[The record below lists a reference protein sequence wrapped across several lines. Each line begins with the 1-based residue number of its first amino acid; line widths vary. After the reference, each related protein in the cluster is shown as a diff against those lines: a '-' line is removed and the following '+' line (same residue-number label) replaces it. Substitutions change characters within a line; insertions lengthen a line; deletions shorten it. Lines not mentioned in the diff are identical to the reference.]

1 MSDSDFEYGTLE
13 RETETVGEVV
23 TPLTIKT
30 KVGFRQCRRM
40 DEVVVSEKVDSSST
54 GSCNGGT
61 KARQRQ
67 NKRGQPLSCLP
78 PAYETLL
85 NFYEAVDSVLCFLI
99 KNRIPTK
106 VSNLQS
112 MISKTYNGIYG
123 NNETM
128 VMQLR
133 SIMRI
138 AQGAVRFERIP
149 EAELDGSYLNVMFSN
164 IGGTGAARRNKRLKL
179 VREGLEKYYLQSE
192 SLLPPP
198 SNPLHHSLNMSDLP
212 PPADLPGSPEP
223 KKKKKSDDSLLI
235 PPFATGTMK
244 TFTDDEEVKTKR
256 LRTGKEI
263 LSYLQILP
271 FYKDQIVYKEF
282 KPPRSAVFC
291 DLENPL
297 PLPLAE
303 AIQLQ
308 KGISRFYQHQ
318 VKAINAAMQGKHIAI
333 STATSSGKSIIFN
346 IPVLSSVLS
355 SQPDT
360 CIALYLYPTK
370 ALAQD
375 QLRHLKSLMSGN
387 SQLSNAIT
395 LACVDGDAEYASRSL
410 AAKSAN
416 ILLSNPDFLHASLL
430 PNHKRWS

>member
-40 DEVVVSEKVDSSST
+40 DEVVLSEKVDSSST

-198 SNPLHHSLNMSDLP
+198 SSPLHHSLNMSDLP

-223 KKKKKSDDSLLI
+223 KKKK
-235 PPFATGTMK
+235 
-244 TFTDDEEVKTKR
+244 
-256 LRTGKEI
+256 
-263 LSYLQILP
+263 
-271 FYKDQIVYKEF
+271 
-282 KPPRSAVFC
+282 
-291 DLENPL
+291 
-297 PLPLAE
+297 
-303 AIQLQ
+303 
-308 KGISRFYQHQ
+308 
-318 VKAINAAMQGKHIAI
+318 
-333 STATSSGKSIIFN
+333 
-346 IPVLSSVLS
+346 
-355 SQPDT
+355 
-360 CIALYLYPTK
+360 
-370 ALAQD
+370 
-375 QLRHLKSLMSGN
+375 
-387 SQLSNAIT
+387 
-395 LACVDGDAEYASRSL
+395 
-410 AAKSAN
+410 
-416 ILLSNPDFLHASLL
+416 
-430 PNHKRWS
+430 